1 MLGLTP
7 PTAPSAAAKSQ
18 YVTDSSD
25 ATFMADVIEAS
36 REVPVIV
43 DFWAPWCGP
52 CKTLGPMLETAVDA
66 AGGKVRMV
74 KIDIDQ
80 HPAVAGQL
88 RVQSIPAV
96 FAFFDGKPVD
106 GFQGAQPGSEIKAF
120 VDRLSALTGDGG
132 LADALIAANTMLDE
146 GATLDAAETF
156 SAIFEEDPTSAA
168 AYAGMVRAYL
178 ALPDLERV
186 AALLDV
192 VPETLAKSKELE
204 AVRAQYELAL
214 QAQSAG
220 PEEELRAAVAADPKD
235 MQARFNLALALY
247 AGSKVDEAVDTL
259 LELFRLD
266 RDWNDGA
273 AKTQLAIIFEAL
285 PPQDTIALRGRR
297 RLSSMIFI

>member
-1 MLGLTP
+1 
-7 PTAPSAAAKSQ
+7 
-18 YVTDSSD
+18 
-25 ATFMADVIEAS
+25 
-36 REVPVIV
+36 
-43 DFWAPWCGP
+43 
-52 CKTLGPMLETAVDA
+52 
-66 AGGKVRMV
+66 
-74 KIDIDQ
+74 
-80 HPAVAGQL
+80 
-88 RVQSIPAV
+88 
-96 FAFFDGKPVD
+96 
-106 GFQGAQPGSEIKAF
+106 
-120 VDRLSALTGDGG
+120 
-132 LADALIAANTMLDE
+132 
-146 GATLDAAETF
+146 
-156 SAIFEEDPTSAA
+156 
-168 AYAGMVRAYL
+168 
-178 ALPDLERV
+178 V
-186 AALLDV
+186 AALLDA

-214 QAQSAG
+214 QSQSAG

>member
-1 MLGLTP
+1 
-7 PTAPSAAAKSQ
+7 
-18 YVTDSSD
+18 
-25 ATFMADVIEAS
+25 
-36 REVPVIV
+36 
-43 DFWAPWCGP
+43 
-52 CKTLGPMLETAVDA
+52 MLETAVDA

-96 FAFFDGKPVD
+96 FAFFVGKPVD

-132 LADALIAANTMLDE
+132 LADPLIGANTMLDE

-186 AALLDV
+186 AALLDA

-214 QAQSAG
+214 QSQSAG
-220 PEEELRAAVAADPKD
+220 TEEELRASVAADPKD